1 MRKLRVDS
9 KKKAHAF
16 WGAVALAAAALVLS
30 VLLFTG
36 CPNNAGGG
44 GGGNSGGGTPTP
56 AYTKVAYGTNGA
68 DLKAWLQNNA
78 AAAPA
83 VNYIELTG
91 VKNQALNAI
100 YTDRPS
106 PLGKIIKASGKKVAL
121 KLPRE
126 VTQIGSW
133 AFNGCTLLESIDL
146 SACIRLTGAGEGY
159 GIENDAFAGC
169 TALKTVIMP
178 TVAPWMKKIRRDAF
192 KGCEVLSSIDLSGF
206 MELTTIE
213 ASTFQ
218 DCTALKEVRLPK
230 KLTTVE
236 ADAFKNCPI
245 ETLVIHCNIENKA
258 GEDTIV
264 KNLTQTASVKQHLKT
279 LTLGE
284 GVTMIG
290 KRAFEDCIT
299 LEAADFSAC
308 TALTQI
314 GQNAFSGCT
323 LRSADLSRCTQLTQI
338 TAATFLACAELT
350 AVKLPAT
357 LTKIEDS
364 AFEGCGELKDMD
376 LSGCTSL
383 TTIGEVAFNE
393 CTKAVIKLPG
403 SITTIGSQAFGS
415 SAGSWCEKVLIPSS
429 HAATIKPLVTGSG
442 YPEARIE
449 AY

>member
-1 MRKLRVDS
+1 MTKCNFHNRK
-9 KKKAHAF
+9 KG
-16 WGAVALAAAALVLS
+16 GAALAAAALVLS

-44 GGGNSGGGTPTP
+44 GGNNNGGGTPTP
-56 AYTKVAYGTNGA
+56 AYTQVAYGTNGA
-68 DLKAWLQNNA
+68 DLQAWLTNNA

-91 VKNQALNAI
+91 VTRDHLSGSVGN
-100 YTDRPS
+100 PS
-106 PLGKIIKASGKKVAL
+106 PLGKIIQDSGKKVAL
-121 KLPRE
+121 KLPETVDR
-126 VTQIGSW
+126 IGDR
-133 AFNGCTLLESIDL
+133 AFYKCTALTGIDL
-146 SACIRLTGAGEGY
+146 SACTHLWAGAKIYGY
-159 GIENDAFAGC
+159 AFADCTELKTVTFGGARFLEIEQFAFAGC
-169 TALKTVIMP
+169 TALSSADMSGCP
-178 TVAPWMKKIRRDAF
+178 SLEKIDMWA
-192 KGCEVLSSIDLSGF
+192 
-206 MELTTIE
+206 
-213 ASTFQ
+213 FQ
-218 DCTALKEVRLPK
+218 DCTALKELRLPK
-230 KLTTVE
+230 KLTTIGT
-236 ADAFKNCPI
+236 DAFKNCPI
-245 ETLVIHCNIENKA
+245 ETLVIHCDIENKA

-279 LTLGE
+279 LTLGA
-284 GVTMIG
+284 GVTKIG
-290 KRAFEDCIT
+290 EKAFYDCTT

-314 GQNAFSGCT
+314 GQQAFSGCV

-338 TAATFLACAELT
+338 KVATFLACTELT

-364 AFEGCGELKDMD
+364 AFEGCMALSSVD

-403 SITTIGSQAFGS
+403 SITTIASGSQAFGS
-415 SAGSWCEKVLIPSS
+415 SEGSWCEKVLIPSS

-442 YPEARIE
+442 YPADRIGS
-449 AY
+449 Y

>member
-1 MRKLRVDS
+1 MKFRTN
-9 KKKAHAF
+9 KKR
-16 WGAVALAAAALVLS
+16 GAALITAAVLALV
-30 VLLFTG
+30 VLFGMTG

-44 GGGNSGGGTPTP
+44 GGGNSGGGGTPTP
-56 AYTKVAYGTNGA
+56 VYTQVPYGTNGA
-68 DLKAWLQNNA
+68 DLQAWLQNNA

-91 VKNQALNAI
+91 VTNQALNAI
-100 YTDRPS
+100 YSDRPS

-121 KLPRE
+121 KLPGE

-146 SACIRLTGAGEGY
+146 SACIRLTGAGY

-178 TVAPWMKKIRRDAF
+178 TGAPWMKKIRRDAF

-230 KLTTVE
+230 KLTTIGT
-236 ADAFKNCPI
+236 DAFKNCPI
-245 ETLVIHCNIENKA
+245 ETLVIHCDIK
-258 GEDTIV
+258 DTIITEF
-264 KNLTQTASVKQHLKT
+264 TQKADSVKQHLKT

-290 KRAFEDCIT
+290 KYAFFKCMGLTQIDLSACTGLAQIGERAFSDCTT

-308 TALTQI
+308 ISLRGI
-314 GQNAFSGCT
+314 DVNAFNGCDA
-323 LRSADLSRCTQLTQI
+323 LRSADLSRCTLLTTIKDGAFFFCKQ
-338 TAATFLACAELT
+338 AE
-350 AVKLPAT
+350 VKLPESI
-357 LTKIEDS
+357 L
-364 AFEGCGELKDMD
+364 
-376 LSGCTSL
+376 
-383 TTIGEVAFNE
+383 TIGD
-393 CTKAVIKLPG
+393 G
-403 SITTIGSQAFGS
+403 AFGDKDDEETL
-415 SAGSWCEKVLIPSS
+415 CKKVLIKSG
-429 HAATIKPLVTGSG
+429 TEYDRIKGLVMGSG